1 MSYNARS
8 KSFLRQAGLPTSKE
22 EAFNKIYLATK
33 IKLGII
39 DETMFRPSFDAE
51 TGYTPA
57 ISTEGLVDSLLDF
70 ANLALKYLGHGLYA
84 LSERTFDAIR
94 TQSEKIFM
102 SYPTMVTTWKSRIW
116 ENSRDID
123 GRKFDAYVINV
134 VPHAVM
140 VKRINAVEQVHK
152 ALNSISSI
160 YNAPIPKTSDDWTT
174 PECTK
179 AIAAMEKIGFDA
191 GSLDMLGSMSK
202 QYENARKKQA
212 MYLHGYTPKRLL
224 DIMTRCEKLAE
235 YGDVKYVERFEEQYL
250 KHVDALEDDESD
262 TFSKKIEEDAPDT
275 IKTKAKT
282 SKINQEEH
290 EEKIR
295 AARLWWLAHFL
306 KAAYQVTT
314 DILKDVEVLMTA
326 TSRCV
331 VDQTGDE
338 A

>member
-1 MSYNARS
+1 MSYRTQS
-8 KSFLRQAGLPTSKE
+8 KSFLRQAGLPTSQE

-39 DETMFRPSFDAE
+39 NEAMFRPSFDAE

-84 LSERTFDAIR
+84 LSERTFDSIR

-123 GRKFDAYVINV
+123 GRKFDAYTIKV

-152 ALNSISSI
+152 ALNSIGAI
-160 YNAPIPKTSDDWTT
+160 YNAPVPKTSDDWTT
-174 PECTK
+174 PECAK
-179 AIAAMEKIGFDA
+179 AISALEKIGFDA
-191 GSLDMLGSMSK
+191 GSLDMLGTISK

-235 YGDVKYVERFEEQYL
+235 YGDIKYVQRFEEQYL
-250 KHVDALEDDESD
+250 KHVDSLEDDESE
-262 TFSKKIEEDAPDT
+262 TSTKKIEEDPDT
-275 IKTKAKT
+275 AQTKSKT
-282 SKINQEEH
+282 SKIAQEEH

-306 KAAYQVTT
+306 KAAYQITT
-314 DILKDVEVLMTA
+314 DILSDVETLMTA

-331 VDQTGDE
+331 ITPSGDE